1 MEIVLD
7 LAKLLGEAAIDTTS
21 KEKVRPCL
29 MLLLIYLSIV
39 C

>member
-21 KEKVRPCL
+21 KEKVRLRLCF
-29 MLLLIYLSIV
+29 